1 MIIPSIDIRNGQA
14 VQLRSG
20 RDQLL
25 DGGDPLARLE
35 EFSVA
40 GEVAVIDLDAALGT
54 GSNTDLIRKM
64 ARFKPI
70 RVGGGIRSQEA
81 AIDWL
86 DHGVEKIII
95 GTAASPEFCGA
106 LPKDRLIVA
115 VDAFEGE
122 IVTEGWTM
130 KTGDPVLD
138 RIERLSSFVGG
149 FLLTQVEHEGGMAG
163 FNLDLVE
170 SARSAASDVRITA
183 AGGITTREEIAALDK
198 MGVDA
203 QIGMALYSGALS
215 LAGCITAPL
224 NKPIDGRLWPTLV
237 CDRMGT
243 ALGLV
248 WSTIESI
255 EAAVSQRKGVYW
267 SRSRNELW
275 IKGATSGNT
284 QSLCR
289 VDLDCDRDALKF
301 TVDQQGSFC
310 HTGSSSCWPGEFA
323 LSRLET
329 VISERILE
337 DDSASGTVR
346 LAADGDLLQAKLV
359 EEAAELGQ
367 AQTPNEASHE
377 GADLLYFLSVALA
390 IKGSSIS
397 EVVDELS
404 FRNRR
409 ISRRSMLAKEQG

>member
-1 MIIPSIDIRNGQA
+1 MIIPSIDIRNGRA
-14 VQLRSG
+14 VQLRGG
-20 RDQLL
+20 REQLL
-25 DGGDPLARLE
+25 DGGDPLERLE

-64 ARFKPI
+64 ARLKPI
-70 RVGGGIRSQEA
+70 RVGGGIRSRDA

-86 DHGVEKIII
+86 DHGAEKIII
-95 GTAASPEFCGA
+95 GTAATPEFCAA
-106 LPKDRLIVA
+106 LPRERLVAA

-122 IVTEGWTM
+122 IVTEGWTL
-130 KTGDPVLD
+130 KTGDPVLK
-138 RIERLSSFVGG
+138 RIERLSPYVGD

-163 FNLDLVE
+163 FNLDLVK
-170 SARSAASDVRITA
+170 SARSAASGVRITA
-183 AGGITTREEIAALDK
+183 AGGITTREEIAALDR

-215 LAGCITAPL
+215 LAQCITAPL
-224 NKPIDGRLWPTLV
+224 NKPIDGRLWPTVV

-243 ALGLV
+243 TLGLV

-255 EAAVSQRKGVYW
+255 EAAVSQSKGVYW
-267 SRSRNELW
+267 SRSRDELW

-284 QSLCR
+284 QALYR
-289 VDLDCDRDALKF
+289 IDLDCDRDALKF

-310 HTGSSSCWPGEFA
+310 HTGSRSCWPSDFG
-323 LSRLET
+323 LPRLES
-329 VISERILE
+329 VIAKRILE
-337 DDSASGTVR
+337 GDPASGTVR
-346 LAADGDLLQAKLV
+346 LAADRDLLQAKLV
-359 EEAAELGQ
+359 EEAAELAQ
-367 AQTPNEASHE
+367 AQTPDEASHE

-390 IKGSSIS
+390 VKGSSIAD
-397 EVVDELS
+397 VLRELS

-409 ISRRSMLAKEQG
+409 ISRRSMLAKREG